1 MKTGIR
7 VVLNIP
13 KIMKRA
19 NSLWDGN
26 LYRLCSTIRAD
37 ANEYVPVDQ
46 GTLRQSSYS
55 ASQLHKGLII
65 WNTPYAKRRYYT
77 GHPRRIIN
85 PNASILW
92 CEKAKRLHRKQWDS
106 AAGKSLRSQRLTDK

>member
-1 MKTGIR
+1 MKNSIR

-19 NSLWDGN
+19 NSLWERN
-26 LYRLCSTIRAD
+26 LHALCATIRAD
-37 ANEYVPVDQ
+37 ANKYVPVDQ
-46 GTLRQSSYS
+46 GTLRQSSYYS
-55 ASQLHKGLII
+55 SQLDKGLII

-92 CEKAKRLHRKQWDS
+92 CEKAKKLHRKQWDS
-106 AAGKSLRSQRLTDK
+106 AAARILRSQRLTD

>member
-1 MKTGIR
+1 MAHSIR

-13 KIMKRA
+13 KIMTRA
-19 NSLWDGN
+19 NRLWDRN
-26 LYRLCSTIRAD
+26 LYALCSAIRAD

-46 GTLRQSSYS
+46 GTLRQSGYS
-55 ASQLHKGLII
+55 ASRLANGEII

-92 CEKAKRLHRKQWDS
+92 CEKAKKLHRKQWN
-106 AAGKSLRSQRLTDK
+106 ATVTRILRSQRLTD